1 MFREKCSCV
10 LIMCSKRERCLE
22 RSVLVFQLCAPRGR
36 DVWREVFLCFNY
48 VLQEG
53 EMFGE
58 KCSCVSVMCSK
69 RERCLERSVLV
80 F

>member
-1 MFREKCSCV
+1 MFGEKCSCV
-10 LIMCSKRERCLE
+10 LVMCSKR
-22 RSVLVFQLCAPRGR
+22 R
-36 DVWREVFLCFNY
+36 DVWREVFLCFSY

-58 KCSCVSVMCSK
+58 KCSCVLVMCSK

>member
-1 MFREKCSCV
+1 M
-10 LIMCSKRERCLE
+10 
-22 RSVLVFQLCAPRGR
+22 
-36 DVWREVFLCFNY
+36 FLCFSY

-58 KCSCVSVMCSK
+58 KYSCVLVMCSK

>member
-1 MFREKCSCV
+1 M
-10 LIMCSKRERCLE
+10 
-22 RSVLVFQLCAPRGR
+22 
-36 DVWREVFLCFNY
+36 FLCFSY

-58 KCSCVSVMCSK
+58 KCSCVLFSYVLQEGEMFGEKYSCVLVMCSK
-69 RERCLERSVLV
+69 RERCLERSILV